1 MVENRVLSI
10 AGYLYGL
17 NTLCLT
23 FRVFG
28 HVMEQSEGVG
38 TIQAALF
45 RILKDV
51 GTIVW
56 QFMAVI
62 LAFSIATTKVY
73 VVETSF
79 LASGSG
85 RNDTLVYISI
95 RAIVIYLDFCSTR
108 RALRLVDSWSRGPD
122 QIQMY
127 PDRDTIPQLLHAPDV
142 LLRLLQEKSK
152 YITKHLMSGPSGN

>member
-38 TIQAALF
+38 TIQIALF

-56 QFMAVI
+56 QFIAVI

-108 RALRLVDSWSRGPD
+108 RALDWLILGHVALIKFKCIPTG
-122 QIQMY
+122 IQF
-127 PDRDTIPQLLHAPDV
+127 RSCCT
-142 LLRLLQEKSK
+142 LQMFCCDCCRKSLN
-152 YITKHLMSGPSGN
+152 I